1 MKKLKELIASFFRI
15 QDDQDYEIEYTDN
28 GEISNKEKIY
38 ASAKRERDDMAK
50 INIIEPRVY
59 SEVETIA
66 ALLIDKQAVLLNLRR
81 VDESQA
87 RRIIDYLAG
96 IAYAVNGDVQKL
108 SEDIFLCVPSN
119 IEIEGMLNEELTSNR
134 LDFLESM

>member
-15 QDDQDYEIEYTDN
+15 QDDHDYEIEYTDN

-38 ASAKRERDDMAK
+38 ASTKRERDDMAK

-66 ALLIDKQAVLLNLRR
+66 SLLIERQAVLLNLRR
-81 VDESQA
+81 VDEAQA